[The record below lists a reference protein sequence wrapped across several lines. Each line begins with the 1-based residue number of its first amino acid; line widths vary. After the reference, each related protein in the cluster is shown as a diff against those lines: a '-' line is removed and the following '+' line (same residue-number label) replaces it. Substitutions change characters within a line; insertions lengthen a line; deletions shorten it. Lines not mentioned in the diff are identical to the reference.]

1 MRKSNSPA
9 ARTAANAPADGYKRA
24 FDLVFI
30 IMVYLL
36 FAPLWLL
43 LWLAIP
49 IIIWLEDG
57 GPVFYIQERVGWRGK
72 HFKLIKFRTM
82 IPDAENL
89 TGPVWATR
97 NDPRLT
103 KVGKRLRWFHLDEI
117 PQVVNILRGDM
128 SLVGPRPE
136 RPVLAERFDREAP
149 GFSQR
154 LRVRPGIA
162 GLAQVRG
169 GYWIAPSDKLRYD
182 NLYIKNMGPWLDL
195 KLLLL
200 STWVAVRRVF
210 SQADVPARRRWGKQ
224 RGE

>member
-1 MRKSNSPA
+1 MAGRCSHSG
-9 ARTAANAPADGYKRA
+9 ADR
-24 FDLVFI
+24 
-30 IMVYLL
+30 
-36 FAPLWLL
+36 
-43 LWLAIP
+43 LA
-49 IIIWLEDG
+49 
-57 GPVFYIQERVGWRGK
+57 GK
-72 HFKLIKFRTM
+72 TFQAHQV
-82 IPDAENL
+82 PHHDAGRRESDR
-89 TGPVWATR
+89 PVWATR

-182 NLYIKNMGPWLDL
+182 KLYIKNMSPWLDL

-210 SQADVPARRRWGKQ
+210 SQTDGRRAGAGGNDAESDRPARRRHQSPLESRRIVPAIWRVRKIPIPLAGCKSMLYTCLAI
-224 RGE
+224 